1 MELDQCINTATKE
14 SCKTKISSI
23 HSKPFWTKALTIS
36 STNLR
41 KAKKAYSKRNTLS
54 NEETMDAAKEEFDTL
69 RKAECQ
75 SFILMKTKN
84 LNVAQSKEFW
94 RSLNQ
99 LFSKKDK
106 TGVENLI
113 SESKPLTEP
122 EEIEDC
128 LFGTFFACKHL
139 EIKGNEFDNLF
150 LEEVNIIYSSII
162 DDTSPPI
169 NHG

>member
-1 MELDQCINTATKE
+1 MSEFYLDENK
-14 SCKTKISSI
+14 K
-23 HSKPFWTKALTIS
+23 SKCCSVKGVL
-36 STNLR
+36 
-41 KAKKAYSKRNTLS
+41 
-54 NEETMDAAKEEFDTL
+54 E
-69 RKAECQ
+69 
-75 SFILMKTKN
+75 
-84 LNVAQSKEFW
+84 
-94 RSLNQ
+94 

-128 LFGTFFACKHL
+128 LFGTFFACEHL

-162 DDTSPPI
+162 DDTSSPI